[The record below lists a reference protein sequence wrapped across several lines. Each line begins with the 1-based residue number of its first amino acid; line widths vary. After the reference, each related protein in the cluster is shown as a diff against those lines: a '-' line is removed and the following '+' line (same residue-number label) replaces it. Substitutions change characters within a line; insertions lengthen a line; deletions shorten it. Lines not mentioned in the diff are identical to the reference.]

1 MKTVELTPD
10 YTALLPIIEQN
21 RDSIIEIKE
30 TLDNGEE
37 LEAWQVQ
44 TIQNLLIRKLN
55 ELNQTIKE
63 IRS

>member
-30 TLDNGEE
+30 TLDNEEE

>member
-30 TLDNGEE
+30 TLDMEEE